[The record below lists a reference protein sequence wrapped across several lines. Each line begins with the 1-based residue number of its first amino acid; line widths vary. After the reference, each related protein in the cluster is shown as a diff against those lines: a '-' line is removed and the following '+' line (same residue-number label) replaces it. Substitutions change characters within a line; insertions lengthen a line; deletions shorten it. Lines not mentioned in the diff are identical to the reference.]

1 MIIVFKILLWGFIA
15 VSLLAIPRWILSTH
29 YADRIHS
36 PEEARTMPT
45 AIVFGAGLRR
55 DGQPTMVLADRV
67 STAVS
72 LYEQGK
78 VKTLLMSG
86 SSKAS
91 GYDEAA
97 AMLELAEQL
106 GVPQEDILI
115 DSEGDRTYLTCAR
128 AKNIYGVDRA
138 LLVTQRYHLPRALIL
153 CDALSIESE
162 GIAAD
167 LRPYS
172 AQAIW
177 SAREIGATFR
187 ALWEAGR
194 LKTAQVWDQILKKGS
209 PIK

>member
-1 MIIVFKILLWGFIA
+1 MIILFKILLWGFIA
-15 VSLLAIPRWILSTH
+15 IFLLGLPRWLLSTH
-29 YADRIHS
+29 YADRIHP
-36 PEEARTMPT
+36 PEEARSMPT

-55 DGQPTMVLADRV
+55 DGRPTKVLADRV
-67 STAVS
+67 TTAVS
-72 LYEQGK
+72 LYQQGK

-86 SSKAS
+86 SSNVS
-91 GYDEAA
+91 GYDEAT

-106 GVPQEDILI
+106 GVPQADILV

-128 AKNIYGVDRA
+128 AKNIYGVEHA

-153 CDALSIESE
+153 CDALSIDSE

-172 AQAIW
+172 NQVLW

-194 LKTAQVWDQILKKGS
+194 VKTAFIWDQMLKRSGS
-209 PIK
+209 

>member
-1 MIIVFKILLWGFIA
+1 MMIVFKILLWGFIA
-15 VSLLAIPRWILSTH
+15 VILLGLPRWILSTH

-36 PEEARTMPT
+36 PEEARSMPT
-45 AIVFGAGLRR
+45 AVVFGAGLRR
-55 DGQPTMVLADRV
+55 DGRPTTVLADRV

-72 LYEQGK
+72 LYQLGK

-86 SSKAS
+86 SSNAS

-97 AMLELAEQL
+97 AMLEFAKLL
-106 GVPQEDILI
+106 GVPQEDILV
-115 DSEGDRTYLTCAR
+115 DSEGNRTYITCTR
-128 AKNIYGVDRA
+128 AKNIYGVERA

-172 AQAIW
+172 AQTFW
-177 SAREIGATFR
+177 SVREIGATFR

-194 LKTAQVWDQILKKGS
+194 LKTAVIWNQISKRDNS
-209 PIK
+209 

>member
-1 MIIVFKILLWGFIA
+1 
-15 VSLLAIPRWILSTH
+15 
-29 YADRIHS
+29 
-36 PEEARTMPT
+36 MPT

-55 DGQPTMVLADRV
+55 DGRPTTVLADRV

-72 LYEQGK
+72 LYQQGK

-86 SSKAS
+86 SSNAS

-97 AMLELAEQL
+97 AMLEFALSL
-106 GVPQEDILI
+106 GVPQEDILV

-128 AKNIYGVDRA
+128 AKNIFGVERA

-153 CDALSIESE
+153 CDALSIESD

-172 AQAIW
+172 AQTIW
-177 SAREIGATFR
+177 SVREVGATYR

-194 LKTAQVWDQILKKGS
+194 LKTTQVWDQILKKDHL
-209 PIK
+209 

>member
-1 MIIVFKILLWGFIA
+1 MMIVFKILVWC
-15 VSLLAIPRWILSTH
+15 LLAVFLLSLPRWVLSAHYSSRIL
-29 YADRIHS
+29 S
-36 PEEARTMPT
+36 PEEARSMPT

-55 DGQPTMVLADRV
+55 DGRPTTVLADRV

-72 LYEQGK
+72 LYQQGK

-86 SSKAS
+86 SSNPS

-97 AMLELAEQL
+97 AMLEFALQL
-106 GVPQEDILI
+106 GVPQEDILV

-128 AKNIYGVDRA
+128 AKDIYGVESA

-162 GIAAD
+162 GVAAD
-167 LRPYS
+167 LRSYS
-172 AQAIW
+172 AQTIW

-187 ALWEAGR
+187 ALWEVGR
-194 LKTAQVWDQILKKGS
+194 LKTAVIWDQIF
-209 PIK
+209 

>member
-1 MIIVFKILLWGFIA
+1 MMIVFKILLWGFIA
-15 VSLLAIPRWILSTH
+15 VFLLGFPRRVLSTH

-36 PEEARTMPT
+36 PEEARSMPI

-55 DGQPTMVLADRV
+55 DGRPTTVLADRV
-67 STAVS
+67 STAVT
-72 LYEQGK
+72 LYQQGK

-86 SSKAS
+86 SSNAS

-97 AMLELAEQL
+97 AMLEFAISL
-106 GVPQEDILI
+106 GVPQEDILV

-128 AKNIYGVDRA
+128 AKNIYGVERA

-172 AQAIW
+172 AQTSW
-177 SAREIGATFR
+177 SVREVGATYR

-194 LKTAQVWDQILKKGS
+194 LKTAQVWDQILKKDHL
-209 PIK
+209 